1 MKKFN
6 PNIHNRKSIRLEGYD
21 YSSAGAYFITLCC
34 RDRAHL
40 FGEIINGSM
49 ELNQLGEIIEEE
61 WIKTIEIRSHI
72 SLGEWVVMPNHFHGI
87 IHIEK
92 DLEQNSEHIGKFRSP
107 SQTIGAIIRGFKGAT
122 TKRIKELIFKN
133 PDSPERANCNSPQW
147 DSPLSR
153 IDPEKSIWQRDYWD
167 NIIRNQRAYENISN
181 YIRNNPKKWEE
192 DKFNQRL

>member
-1 MKKFN
+1 MRKFN

-34 RDRAHL
+34 RERAHL
-40 FGEIINGSM
+40 FGEIIYGSM

-61 WIKTIEIRSHI
+61 WIRTIEIRSHI

-92 DLEQNSEHIGKFRSP
+92 DLEQNPEHIGKFRSP

-122 TKRIKELIFKN
+122 TKRIKELIFN
-133 PDSPERANCNSPQW
+133 RPDLPERANCDSPQR
-147 DSPLSR
+147 DSPLSG

-167 NIIRNQRAYENISN
+167 NIIRNQRAYDNIIN

-192 DKFNQRL
+192 DKFNQ